1 MRKNAQILLLA
12 KGGLDLREDIILQ
25 MVQPYVKDGA
35 ITYDEFEGLF
45 DILSL
50 KEQYAVTDVLYSN
63 GINLI
68 DKHIEISDLN
78 LEAITEIENDSNDEF
93 EILYDESLFKDVGF
107 SETDENL
114 TISKEIKQSN
124 EALCNLIQQ
133 GNRQAIQ
140 DLCIKNKRL
149 VDKYV
154 FLYQKRYGNRLDFED
169 LEQVGYVGLIKAAQ
183 KYDSS
188 QGTVF
193 STYAV
198 FWIRQAITREI
209 MDNGYAIRIPVHM
222 MERINKVISID
233 NSLGREGLNLS
244 ERMKIVS
251 DELGLSYEEVKECL
265 IIKNNYL
272 AYASINSPIGEE
284 EESELGDLLPVDETE
299 QTDEVAMQ
307 FFLREQLEEVL
318 QTLTEREQKI
328 LILRFGLEDGRAR
341 TLEEV
346 GQLFN
351 VTRERIRQIEKKAL
365 RKMRHP
371 SRSRKLKDYLD

>member
-1 MRKNAQILLLA
+1 MPRYCYMDIVA

-35 ITYDEFEGLF
+35 ITYDEFDGVF

-78 LEAITEIENDSNDEF
+78 LEAITEIENDSNNEF

-107 SETDENL
+107 SEADENL

-124 EALCNLIQQ
+124 EVLCNLIQR

-154 FLYQKRYGNRLDFED
+154 LLYQKRYGNRLDFED
-169 LEQVGYVGLIKAAQ
+169 LEQVGYVGLIRAAQ
-183 KYDSS
+183 KYDAN

-233 NSLGREGLNLS
+233 NSLGSKGLNLS
-244 ERMKIVS
+244 ERMKTIS

-272 AYASINSPIGEE
+272 TYSSLNSPIGED
-284 EESELGDLLPVDETE
+284 EESELGDLLSVDETE

-307 FFLREQLEEVL
+307 IFLREQLQEVL

-328 LILRFGLEDGRAR
+328 LVLRFGLEDGHAR

-351 VTRERIRQIEKKAL
+351 VTRERIRQIEEKAL

-371 SRSRKLKDYLD
+371 SRSRKLKDYFD

>member
-1 MRKNAQILLLA
+1 MPRYCYMDIVA

-35 ITYDEFEGLF
+35 ITYDEFDGVF

-78 LEAITEIENDSNDEF
+78 LEAITEIENDSNNEF

-107 SETDENL
+107 SEADENL

-124 EALCNLIQQ
+124 EVLCNLIQR

-154 FLYQKRYGNRLDFED
+154 LLYQKRYGNRLDFED
-169 LEQVGYVGLIKAAQ
+169 LEQVGYVGLIRAAQ
-183 KYDSS
+183 KYDAN

-209 MDNGYAIRIPVHM
+209 MDNGL
-222 MERINKVISID
+222 
-233 NSLGREGLNLS
+233 SL
-244 ERMKIVS
+244 IH
-251 DELGLSYEEVKECL
+251 
-265 IIKNNYL
+265 I
-272 AYASINSPIGEE
+272 
-284 EESELGDLLPVDETE
+284 
-299 QTDEVAMQ
+299 
-307 FFLREQLEEVL
+307 
-318 QTLTEREQKI
+318 
-328 LILRFGLEDGRAR
+328 
-341 TLEEV
+341 
-346 GQLFN
+346 
-351 VTRERIRQIEKKAL
+351 
-365 RKMRHP
+365 
-371 SRSRKLKDYLD
+371 

>member
-1 MRKNAQILLLA
+1 MDIVA

-35 ITYDEFEGLF
+35 ITYDEFDGVF

-78 LEAITEIENDSNDEF
+78 LEAITEIENDSNNEF

-107 SETDENL
+107 SEADENL

-124 EALCNLIQQ
+124 EVLCNLIQR

-149 VDKYV
+149 VDKYAL
-154 FLYQKRYGNRLDFED
+154 LYQKRYGNRLDFED
-169 LEQVGYVGLIKAAQ
+169 LEQVGYVGLIRAAQ
-183 KYDSS
+183 KYDAN

-233 NSLGREGLNLS
+233 NSLGSKGLNLS
-244 ERMKIVS
+244 ERMKTIS

-272 AYASINSPIGEE
+272 TYSSLNSPIGED

-307 FFLREQLEEVL
+307 IFLREQLQEVL

-328 LILRFGLEDGRAR
+328 LVLRFGLEDGHAR

-351 VTRERIRQIEKKAL
+351 VTRERIRQIEEKAL

-371 SRSRKLKDYLD
+371 SRSRKLKDYFD

>member
-1 MRKNAQILLLA
+1 MPRYCYMDIVA

-35 ITYDEFEGLF
+35 ITYDEFDGVF

-78 LEAITEIENDSNDEF
+78 LEAITEIENDSNNEF

-107 SETDENL
+107 SEADENL

-124 EALCNLIQQ
+124 EVLCNLIQR

-154 FLYQKRYGNRLDFED
+154 LLYQKRYGNRLDFED
-169 LEQVGYVGLIKAAQ
+169 LEQVGYVGLIRAAQ
-183 KYDSS
+183 KYDAN

-233 NSLGREGLNLS
+233 NSLGSKGLNLS
-244 ERMKIVS
+244 ERMKTIS

-272 AYASINSPIGEE
+272 TYSSLNSPIGED

-307 FFLREQLEEVL
+307 IFLREQLQEVL

-328 LILRFGLEDGRAR
+328 LVLRFGLEDGHAR

-351 VTRERIRQIEKKAL
+351 VTRERIRQIEEKAL

-371 SRSRKLKDYLD
+371 SRSRKLKDYFD

>member
-1 MRKNAQILLLA
+1 MPRYCYMDIVA

-35 ITYDEFEGLF
+35 ITYDEFDGVF

-78 LEAITEIENDSNDEF
+78 LEAITEIENDSNNEF

-107 SETDENL
+107 SEADENL

-124 EALCNLIQQ
+124 EVLCNLIQR

-154 FLYQKRYGNRLDFED
+154 LLYQKRYGNRLDFED
-169 LEQVGYVGLIKAAQ
+169 LEQVGYVGLIRAAQ
-183 KYDSS
+183 KYDAN

-198 FWIRQAITREI
+198 FWIRQTITREI

-233 NSLGREGLNLS
+233 NSLGSKGLNLS
-244 ERMKIVS
+244 ERMKTIS

-272 AYASINSPIGEE
+272 TYSSLNSPIGED

-307 FFLREQLEEVL
+307 IFLREQLQEVL

-328 LILRFGLEDGRAR
+328 LVLRFGLEDGHAR

-351 VTRERIRQIEKKAL
+351 VTRERIRQIEEKAL

-371 SRSRKLKDYLD
+371 SRSRKLKDYFD

>member
-1 MRKNAQILLLA
+1 M
-12 KGGLDLREDIILQ
+12 REDIILQ

-68 DKHIEISDLN
+68 DKHIDVAELN
-78 LEAITEIENDSNDEF
+78 LEAITEIESDSNDEF
-93 EILYDESLFKDVGF
+93 EILYDELLFKDAGF
-107 SETDENL
+107 SEADENL

-124 EALCNLIQQ
+124 EILCNLIQQ
-133 GNRQAIQ
+133 GSRQAVQ

-154 FLYQKRYGNRLDFED
+154 LLYQKRYGNRLDFED
-169 LEQVGYVGLIKAAQ
+169 LEQVGYIGLIKAAK
-183 KYDSS
+183 KYDAG

-233 NSLGREGLNLS
+233 NSLGREGLNLL
-244 ERMKIVS
+244 ERMKIIS
-251 DELGLSYEEVKECL
+251 DELGLRYEEVKECL

-272 AYASINSPIGEE
+272 TYASLNSPIGEE

-299 QTDEVAMQ
+299 QTDEVAMH

-318 QTLTEREQKI
+318 KTLTEREQKI
-328 LILRFGLEDGRAR
+328 LVLRFGLEDGHAR
-341 TLEEV
+341 TLEEI

-351 VTRERIRQIEKKAL
+351 VTRERIRQIEQKAL

-371 SRSRKLKDYLD
+371 SRSRKLKDYLN

>member
-1 MRKNAQILLLA
+1 MDIVA

-35 ITYDEFEGLF
+35 ITYDEFDGVF

-78 LEAITEIENDSNDEF
+78 LEAITEIENDSNNEF

-107 SETDENL
+107 SEADENL

-124 EALCNLIQQ
+124 EVLCNLIQR

-154 FLYQKRYGNRLDFED
+154 LLYQKRYGNRLDFED
-169 LEQVGYVGLIKAAQ
+169 LEQVGYVGLIRAAQ
-183 KYDSS
+183 KYDAN

-233 NSLGREGLNLS
+233 NSLGSKGLNLS
-244 ERMKIVS
+244 ERMKTIS

-272 AYASINSPIGEE
+272 TYSSLNSPIGED

-299 QTDEVAMQ
+299 QTDEVAKQ
-307 FFLREQLEEVL
+307 IFLREQLQEVL

-328 LILRFGLEDGRAR
+328 LVLRFGLEDGHAR

-351 VTRERIRQIEKKAL
+351 VTRERIRQIEEKAL

-371 SRSRKLKDYLD
+371 SRSRKLKDYFD

>member
-1 MRKNAQILLLA
+1 MPRYCYMDIVA

-35 ITYDEFEGLF
+35 ITYDEFDGVF

-78 LEAITEIENDSNDEF
+78 LEAITEIENDSNNEF

-107 SETDENL
+107 SEADENL

-124 EALCNLIQQ
+124 EVLCNLIQR

-149 VDKYV
+149 VDKYAL
-154 FLYQKRYGNRLDFED
+154 LYQKRYGNRLDFED
-169 LEQVGYVGLIKAAQ
+169 LEQVGYVGLIRAAQ
-183 KYDSS
+183 KYDAN

-233 NSLGREGLNLS
+233 NSLGSKGLNLS
-244 ERMKIVS
+244 ERMKTIS

-272 AYASINSPIGEE
+272 TYSSLNSPIGED

-307 FFLREQLEEVL
+307 IFLREQLQEVL

-328 LILRFGLEDGRAR
+328 LVLRFGLEDGHAR

-351 VTRERIRQIEKKAL
+351 VTRERIRQIEEKAL

-371 SRSRKLKDYLD
+371 SRSRKLKDYFD

>member
-1 MRKNAQILLLA
+1 MDIVA

-35 ITYDEFEGLF
+35 ITYDEFDGVF

-78 LEAITEIENDSNDEF
+78 LEAITEIENDSNNEF

-107 SETDENL
+107 SEADENL

-124 EALCNLIQQ
+124 EVLCNLIQR

-140 DLCIKNKRL
+140 NLCIKNKRL

-154 FLYQKRYGNRLDFED
+154 LLYQKRYGNRLDFED
-169 LEQVGYVGLIKAAQ
+169 LEQVGYVGLIRAAQ
-183 KYDSS
+183 KYDAN

-233 NSLGREGLNLS
+233 NSLGSKGLNLS
-244 ERMKIVS
+244 ERMKTIS

-272 AYASINSPIGEE
+272 TYSSLNSPIGED

-307 FFLREQLEEVL
+307 IFLREQLQEVL

-328 LILRFGLEDGRAR
+328 LVLRFGLEDGHAR

-351 VTRERIRQIEKKAL
+351 VTRERIRQIEEKAL

-371 SRSRKLKDYLD
+371 SRSRKLKDYFD

>member
-1 MRKNAQILLLA
+1 MDIVA

-35 ITYDEFEGLF
+35 ITYDEFDGVF

-78 LEAITEIENDSNDEF
+78 LEAITEIENDSNNEF

-107 SETDENL
+107 SEADENL

-124 EALCNLIQQ
+124 EVLCNLIQR

-154 FLYQKRYGNRLDFED
+154 LLYQKRYGNRLDFED
-169 LEQVGYVGLIKAAQ
+169 LEQVGYVGLIRAAQ
-183 KYDSS
+183 KYDAN

-233 NSLGREGLNLS
+233 NSLGSKGLNLS
-244 ERMKIVS
+244 ERMKTIS

-272 AYASINSPIGEE
+272 TYSSLNSPIGED

-307 FFLREQLEEVL
+307 IFLREQLQEVL

-328 LILRFGLEDGRAR
+328 LVLRFGLEDGHAR

-351 VTRERIRQIEKKAL
+351 VTRERIRQIEEKAL

-371 SRSRKLKDYLD
+371 SRSRKLKDYFD

>member
-1 MRKNAQILLLA
+1 MDIVA

-35 ITYDEFEGLF
+35 ITYDEFDGVF

-78 LEAITEIENDSNDEF
+78 LEAITEIENDSNNEF
-93 EILYDESLFKDVGF
+93 EILYDEPLFKDVGF
-107 SETDENL
+107 SEADENL

-124 EALCNLIQQ
+124 EVLCNLIQR

-154 FLYQKRYGNRLDFED
+154 LLYQKRYGNRLDFED
-169 LEQVGYVGLIKAAQ
+169 LEQVGYVGLIRAAQ
-183 KYDSS
+183 KYDAN

-233 NSLGREGLNLS
+233 NSLGSKGLNLS
-244 ERMKIVS
+244 ERMKTIS

-272 AYASINSPIGEE
+272 TYSSLNSPIGED

-307 FFLREQLEEVL
+307 IFLREQLQEVL

-328 LILRFGLEDGRAR
+328 LVLRFGLEDGHAR

-351 VTRERIRQIEKKAL
+351 VTRERIRQIEEKAL

-371 SRSRKLKDYLD
+371 SRSRKLKDYFD